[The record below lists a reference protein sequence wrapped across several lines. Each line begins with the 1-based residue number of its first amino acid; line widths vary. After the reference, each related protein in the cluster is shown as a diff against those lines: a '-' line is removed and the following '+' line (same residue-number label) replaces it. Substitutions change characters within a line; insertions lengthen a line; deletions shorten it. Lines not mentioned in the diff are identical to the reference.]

1 MVLLLS
7 YNLAVAQEGVAG
19 DTENRVADG
28 LERKEVM
35 RNKYY

>member
-1 MVLLLS
+1 VVLLLS

-19 DTENRVADG
+19 NTENRVANR

-35 RNKYY
+35 RNKYS